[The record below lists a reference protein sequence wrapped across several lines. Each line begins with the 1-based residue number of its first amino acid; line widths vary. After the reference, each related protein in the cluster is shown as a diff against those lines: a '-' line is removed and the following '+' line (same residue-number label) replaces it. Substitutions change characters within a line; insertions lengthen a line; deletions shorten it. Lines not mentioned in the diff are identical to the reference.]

1 MLNLI
6 DYKSNILDKM
16 NEITKDNFEIFYKD
30 ILNVMKKADF
40 IGKIYDFRR
49 IKNGWFKRRLNNQK
63 KG

>member
-1 MLNLI
+1 MNLI

-49 IKNGWFKRRLNNQK
+49 IKNG
-63 KG
+63 